1 MLLGD
6 KLTLVYIDGE
16 IVWRQEGLE
25 GLQQVNM
32 QIAMW

>member
-1 MLLGD
+1 MLFGN

-16 IVWRQEGLE
+16 MVGRQDGLE

-32 QIAMW
+32 QIAML